1 MSGVT
6 NYPNAS
12 RDALKAQYAG
22 RMLRDI
28 DGPAAIIDVAVARRN
43 CQLMLDAADALGV
56 LFRSHVKTHK
66 TTELTKFQV
75 GEKSDPIRLVVST
88 LAEAE
93 QLQPYL
99 EECKVNGRSTDLI
112 YGLPVQPSCFKRLVA
127 LGKSLGKSS
136 ISVLVDDPDIIPFLS
151 QYRDLTSDTLG
162 VFIKLDTGNNRAG
175 IAPDSQ
181 QFKDLLAAIHTAEH
195 DGSAGISLRGF
206 YSHLGHSYSSD
217 STNEAMDY
225 LAQEVERSAV
235 AAAHACTVGK
245 YAGRRFLLSVGATPT
260 TTAAQNLT
268 PTTTT
273 TTTTGGPATPDPTT
287 KRVKE
292 LLDRTKASC
301 DIELHAGAYVTLD
314 MQQLAAHARPSSSNL
329 SFADIAITVLAE
341 VGSLYPHRKQPE
353 ALAACGSLCL
363 GREACRSYP
372 GWGVVT
378 PWLEDGEGTRT
389 AEAGWYD
396 PEGERKGWIMDRI
409 SQEHGILAWHGPRD
423 NVRPLK
429 IGEKIRIWPNHCCIC
444 IAGFSYV
451 LVVDSSL
458 EGAERDRV
466 QDVWFSWRGW

>member
-1 MSGVT
+1 MAGVT

-12 RDALKAQYAG
+12 RDDLKAQYVG
-22 RMLRDI
+22 KLLRDV
-28 DGPAAIIDVAVARRN
+28 DAPAAIIDVHVARRN

-93 QLQPYL
+93 QLQPFL
-99 EECKVNGRSTDLI
+99 EECKANGRSTDLI
-112 YGLPVQPSCFKRLVA
+112 YGLPVRPSCFKRLAA
-127 LGKSLGKSS
+127 LGKALGKSS
-136 ISVLVDDPDIIPFLS
+136 ISVLVDSPDIIPFLS
-151 QYRDLTSDTLG
+151 RYRELTSHAVG
-162 VFIKLDTGNNRAG
+162 VLVKLDTGNNRAG

-181 QFKDLLAAIHTAEH
+181 QFKDLLAALHAAEH
-195 DGSAGISLRGF
+195 DGNNAGIVLRGF

-225 LAQEVERSAV
+225 LAQEIERCTIG
-235 AAAHACTVGK
+235 AAYAATVGK
-245 YAGRRFLLSVGATPT
+245 YAGRRFLITVGATPT

-268 PTTTT
+268 SPDTL
-273 TTTTGGPATPDPTT
+273 DPTT
-287 KRVKE
+287 KRVRE
-292 LLDRTKASC
+292 LVDRSKAAY

-314 MQQLAAHARPSSSNL
+314 MQQLAAHARPTASNL
-329 SFADIAITVLAE
+329 SFDDIAITVLAE
-341 VGSLYPHRKQPE
+341 VGSLYPHRAQPE

-389 AEAGWYD
+389 AETGWYD

-409 SQEHGILAWHGPRD
+409 SQEHGILGWHGARD

-429 IGEKIRIWPNHCCIC
+429 VGEKIRIWPNHCCIC

-458 EGAERDRV
+458 EGAEKDRV